1 MNYTLLIYES
11 PGDFALRTDPQR
23 QQAYW
28 GAWSR
33 YAQALREA
41 GILVSRAGL
50 QLPETATTLKLRDG
64 ERFVQDGPF
73 ADTKEQIGG
82 FFIID
87 APNLDVALDW
97 SARCP
102 IGPGGTVEIRPALL
116 PSG

>member
-11 PGDFALRTDPQR
+11 PADFALRTDQQK

-28 GAWSR
+28 TAWSR

-41 GILVSRAGL
+41 GVLVGRAGL
-50 QLPETATTLKLRDG
+50 QLPETATTLKLRNG
-64 ERFVQDGPF
+64 ERLVQDGPF

-87 APNLDVALDW
+87 VPNLDVALDW

-102 IGPGGTVEIRPALL
+102 IGPGGTIEIRPALL